1 MEKIIK
7 SAMLLVCSMFIF
19 AACEDERDVKPTIQV
34 PESFVLNTPAYAS
47 TAVDLAT
54 TSSIEFTMKQPDF
67 GFPVATT
74 YQLQVSKDGNFTKDL
89 ADVAEGEETTANF
102 TTLPD
107 IFTEPKC
114 SMPGNRLSNAINLM
128 NGWTAENLPEEAI
141 VYVRA
146 LATTAAYANPTANP
160 EINANATVYSN
171 VVTIKVKPT
180 MDAAP
185 SFDEW
190 IYAPGNGQDW
200 KPESAAA
207 LRSESG
213 DGIYTGYVY
222 LDGGFKFTKGRDW
235 SSGEYNRTVFETV
248 PSFIDIVS
256 DEKDNNLICNEAGV
270 YYMTVDIPN
279 KTITAEKIDNFNL
292 VGGYQNWDPADP
304 TQTMTWDVNEM
315 CYVKTGAEATGEWKF
330 AANDGWVLNLGGDGL
345 ENLWQDGPNITVDAA
360 GKTVKL
366 YPLRNTS
373 ENIYCTVE

>member
-34 PESFVLNTPAYAS
+34 PESFVLNTPAYAN

-54 TSSIEFTMKQPDF
+54 TTSIEFTMKQPDF

-107 IFTEPKC
+107 IFAEPKC
-114 SMPGNRLSNAINLM
+114 LMPGNRLSNAINLM

-222 LDGGFKFTKGRDW
+222 LDGDFKFTKKRDW
-235 SSGEYNRTVFETV
+235 SAEYNYENFTTFPAGWAQGDGTNINC
-248 PSFIDIVS
+248 P
-256 DEKDNNLICNEAGV
+256 EASV

-292 VGGYQNWDPADP
+292 VGGYQNWNPSDA
-304 TQTMTWDVNEM
+304 TQQMTWNKDEM

-330 AANDGWVLNLGGDGL
+330 AANDGWGLNLGGDGL